1 MFLLRLTSSPSLS
14 GVKTDDGFTIG
25 RFSGDTGFL
34 IAATAFLG
42 VIGGLFYLIVR
53 PWIPP
58 RMRAWAMALF
68 GGLIGGALVIRPDG
82 LDFTRLAP
90 LSLAVAMFVALPAL
104 YGAVMSVLVE
114 RMLREDS
121 MMSRSRAWFLGL
133 LPLIPLA
140 LFGFLGL
147 VLLVGMLALW
157 ALSRVVPGAASVWS
171 SVPIVWAGRVG
182 LVAVSG
188 LALSALIGDIGRV
201 L

>member
-1 MFLLRLTSSPSLS
+1 
-14 GVKTDDGFTIG
+14 
-25 RFSGDTGFL
+25 
-34 IAATAFLG
+34 
-42 VIGGLFYLIVR
+42 
-53 PWIPP
+53 
-58 RMRAWAMALF
+58 MALF
-68 GGLIGGALVIRPDG
+68 SGLIGGALVIRPDG